1 MGNLSCSHPLTMFKT
16 KWGSHILPLII
27 PGALFDSLPS
37 LPPNSFLL
45 ASMASLRTATLPE
58 IKRMG
63 KSLLARWAELDQ
75 DGAGALDSSLPSTVW
90 SEFSAHS
97 LITDENPPGI
107 LVKSPDVSSGS
118 AFTIFSALTATKS
131 WSRRP
136 LKFHCCQ
143 LRMRMSWPSCCICYI
158 QSDQAVCLSDT

>member
-1 MGNLSCSHPLTMFKT
+1 MFKT

-27 PGALFDSLPS
+27 PGALFDSLPF

-90 SEFSAHS
+90 SEFSAH
-97 LITDENPPGI
+97 
-107 LVKSPDVSSGS
+107 
-118 AFTIFSALTATKS
+118 
-131 WSRRP
+131 
-136 LKFHCCQ
+136 
-143 LRMRMSWPSCCICYI
+143 
-158 QSDQAVCLSDT
+158 CLSLMRIPLTFL